1 MAPRSSSEL
10 SRCITTDDW
19 INVENI
25 ATDHPA
31 QARQSSQRHG
41 FFEGLRDSTCLPL
54 HECLVAAT
62 APLAATAAVLA
73 AYPDAVHCTESSY
86 LRLPLHCA
94 CRRHADP
101 AVVALLLDYH
111 DGACLIPDQLGR
123 LPLHYAL
130 SNGAE
135 PSVVQLLLQRRPEA
149 ARGVDARGWT
159 PLHVAASMGADS
171 TIVQALL
178 AAHPAAVVLRTK
190 KGSSVL
196 KCLHKQC
203 PNRQQLKEL
212 LLAARQEFDANFRS
226 PLLQR
231 MPSTDSLELC

>member
-1 MAPRSSSEL
+1 MAPSEL
-10 SRCITTDDW
+10 SQLITNDNWPGVAELCQRKPD
-19 INVENI
+19 
-25 ATDHPA
+25 
-31 QARQSSQRHG
+31 QARAWSQRHG
-41 FFEGLRDSTCLPL
+41 FFEGLRDSNVLPL
-54 HECLVAAT
+54 HECLVAE

-73 AYPDAVHCTESSY
+73 AYPDAAKLIETSY
-86 LRLPLHCA
+86 QRLPLHCA

-101 AVVALLLDYH
+101 AIVQLLLDYH

-135 PSVVQLLLQRRPEA
+135 PAVVQLLLHRRPEA

-159 PLHVAASMGADS
+159 PLHVAASMGACV
-171 TIVQALL
+171 TTVEAIL
-178 AAHPAAVVLRTK
+178 AAYPEAVVMRTK

-203 PNRQQLKEL
+203 PHRSQLKVIL
-212 LLAARQEFDANFRS
+212 QKAKQEFDATFRS
-226 PLLQR
+226 PLLRR
-231 MPSTDSLELC
+231 MPSTDSLELV

>member
-1 MAPRSSSEL
+1 MAPSEL
-10 SRCITTDDW
+10 SQLITTDNW
-19 INVENI
+19 SGVQEV
-25 ATDHPA
+25 ATRHPE
-31 QARQSSQRHG
+31 QARHYSQRHG
-41 FFEGLRDSTCLPL
+41 FFEGLRDSNVLPL
-54 HECLVAAT
+54 HECLVAE

-73 AYPDAVHCTESSY
+73 AYPDAAKLTESSY
-86 LRLPLHCA
+86 QRLPLHCA

-101 AVVALLLDYH
+101 CVVLLLLDYH

-135 PSVVQLLLQRRPEA
+135 PAVVQLLLQRRPEA

-159 PLHVAASMGADS
+159 PLHVAASMGAAVG
-171 TIVQALL
+171 TVQALL
-178 AAHPAAVVLRTK
+178 QAHPAAVVMRTK

-203 PNRQQLKEL
+203 PHRQQLKEL